1 MSPLLGISV
10 PVAAHG
16 LSMAETVTEVVE
28 EVQRAE
34 TLGFD
39 FVLIPEHHS
48 GPPSTVRSILP
59 LASHLLARTTRIAI
73 GTGALLLPLH
83 HPQHLLEFHQFATEC
98 YGPRFF
104 LGVGMGY
111 DPKDYALFGM
121 APEMARSLYRSR
133 LDELAAA
140 LRDRPWTSGLAV
152 AAWSRAG
159 LGLAAASGGAWL
171 ADPIRPITDIAADAG
186 AFRAGRPDGPSGGP
200 VVLMRE
206 AWPELSQE
214 QAREVYL
221 PHLQKVL
228 RYYERNSAGG
238 SRPRDTTAPDWADPL
253 ALVTGEATLARR
265 VQQIITATG
274 AQALCLTL
282 RQPTG
287 PGHRAVLGAMSL
299 LSRRLIRPPGGPP
312 AAAEPAGGSR
322 C

>member
-1 MSPLLGISV
+1 MAPLLGISV

-16 LSMAETVTEVVE
+16 RSMAETVTEVVE

-34 TLGFD
+34 ALGFD

-48 GPPSTVRSILP
+48 GPPGTVRSVLP

-111 DPKDYALFGM
+111 DPKDYALFGV

-152 AAWSRAG
+152 AAWSKAG

-186 AFRAGRPDGPSGGP
+186 AFRAGRPDGP

-206 AWPELSQE
+206 AWPEPSQE

-238 SRPRDTTAPDWADPL
+238 SRPRDTAAPDWADPL
-253 ALVTGEATLARR
+253 ALVTGEATLAPR
-265 VQQIITATG
+265 VQRIVAATG

-287 PGHRAVLGAMSL
+287 PGQRAVLGAMAR
-299 LSRRLIRPPGGPP
+299 LSRQLIQQAGGPW
-312 AAAEPAGGSR
+312 PAGQPAGEAR